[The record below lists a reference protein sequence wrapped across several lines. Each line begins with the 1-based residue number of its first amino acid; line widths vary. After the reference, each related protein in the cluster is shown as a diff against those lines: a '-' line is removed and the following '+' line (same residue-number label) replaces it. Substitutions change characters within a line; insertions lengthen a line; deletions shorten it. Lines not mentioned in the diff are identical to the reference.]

1 MALAGQAAEHDYV
14 GTMCG
19 IMDQFIAALGQKDH
33 ALLIDCRTLEPKAV
47 PLVLA
52 ERGHSDLRYQGE
64 ARAGVV

>member
-1 MALAGQAAEHDYV
+1 MRHHR
-14 GTMCG
+14 
-19 IMDQFIAALGQKDH
+19 DQFIAALGQKDH

-52 ERGHSDLRYQGE
+52 DSVILIGYQGE